1 MKFGILVNEGPYTH
15 QASDSAYL
23 FAKAAIDQGHEIYRI
38 FFYHDGVNNGTRLAT
53 PPQDD
58 RHIPNRWSELA
69 KEHNLDLVLCVA
81 AAQRRGMVDP
91 DEMKRNKKD
100 ADNIADNFRI
110 SGLGQLIEAGIQA
123 DRLITFGD
131 QMEEEAQSGVIKK
144 FLYINRRA
152 PHGTIYAHEA
162 LEVVLIGAAFEQ
174 DVSMAFLDDGV
185 FQLKKDQN
193 TDQISTKNFSKTFS
207 ALEMY
212 DVEKLYVEK
221 ESLDERGISADDLA
235 VDVKIIS
242 SDEMKQLITDSE
254 VILNF

>member
-1 MKFGILVNEGPYTH
+1 
-15 QASDSAYL
+15 
-23 FAKAAIDQGHEIYRI
+23 
-38 FFYHDGVNNGTRLAT
+38 
-53 PPQDD
+53 
-58 RHIPNRWSELA
+58 
-69 KEHNLDLVLCVA
+69 
-81 AAQRRGMVDP
+81 
-91 DEMKRNKKD
+91 
-100 ADNIADNFRI
+100 
-110 SGLGQLIEAGIQA
+110 
-123 DRLITFGD
+123 
-131 QMEEEAQSGVIKK
+131 MEEETQSGVVKK

-193 TDQISTKNFSKTFS
+193 TDQINTKNFSKTFS

-242 SDEMKQLITDSE
+242 SDEMKKLITDSE